1 MERSDEARASA
12 MSPLDPLRLK
22 TKHLMELL
30 EQTPEEEVYDE
41 WLSKIQNLLNE
52 REAFIAAHSNLLA
65 GANQAVIQ
73 ELVAESR
80 KLDLKLSEET
90 AKLGVQIS
98 QLRQTKVSRKSY
110 IDPYEEVEGSFSP
123 YFDSRQ

>member
-1 MERSDEARASA
+1 MERSDEAREAT

-22 TKHLMELL
+22 TKRLMELL
-30 EQTPEEEVYDE
+30 DQTPSDETYDDWIE
-41 WLSKIQNLLNE
+41 KIQHLLNE

-65 GANQAVIQ
+65 GANQAIIQ
-73 ELVAESR
+73 ELVADSR
-80 KLDLKLSEET
+80 QIDLKLSAET

-98 QLRQTKVSRKSY
+98 QLRQTQSSRKSY
-110 IDPYEEVEGSFSP
+110 VDPYEDVDNSFSP

>member
-1 MERSDEARASA
+1 

-22 TKHLMELL
+22 TKRLIELL
-30 EQTPEEEVYDE
+30 DQTPNEETYDE
-41 WLSKIQNLLNE
+41 WIEKIQGLLNE

-73 ELVAESR
+73 ELVADSR
-80 KLDLKLSEET
+80 KIDLKLSAET

-98 QLRQTKVSRKSY
+98 QLRQTQTSRKSY
-110 IDPYEEVEGSFSP
+110 VDPYKEVDHSFSP

>member
-1 MERSDEARASA
+1 

-22 TKHLMELL
+22 TKRLMELL
-30 EQTPEEEVYDE
+30 NQTPSDETYDDWIE
-41 WLSKIQNLLNE
+41 KIQHLLNE

-65 GANQAVIQ
+65 GANQAIIQ
-73 ELVAESR
+73 ELVADSR
-80 KLDLKLSEET
+80 QIDLKLSAET

-98 QLRQTKVSRKSY
+98 QLRQTQSSRKSY
-110 IDPYEEVEGSFSP
+110 VDPYEDVDNSFSP

>member
-1 MERSDEARASA
+1 MERSDETRAA
-12 MSPLDPLRLK
+12 TMSPLDPLRLK
-22 TKHLMELL
+22 TKRLIELL
-30 EQTPEEEVYDE
+30 DQTPNEETYDE
-41 WLSKIQNLLNE
+41 WIEKIQGLLNE

-73 ELVAESR
+73 ELVADSR
-80 KLDLKLSEET
+80 KIDLKLSAET

-98 QLRQTKVSRKSY
+98 QLRQTQTSRKSY
-110 IDPYEEVEGSFSP
+110 VDPYEEVDHSFSP